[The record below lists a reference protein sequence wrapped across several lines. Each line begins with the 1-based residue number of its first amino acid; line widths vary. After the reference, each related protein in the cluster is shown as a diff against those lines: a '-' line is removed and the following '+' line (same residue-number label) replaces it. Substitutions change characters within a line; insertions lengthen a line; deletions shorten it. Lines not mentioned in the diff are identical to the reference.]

1 MSESHGPCSKRDC
14 NHHSVCVEKDDL
26 AYCECPGCG
35 LEYDPVCGSD
45 GATYA
50 NECLLRKEAC
60 TREKGIV
67 VVERGTCCECERLS
81 LHFALCKSKTCANS
95 TDLMIQ
101 YAISIVCTRTM
112 HVYT

>member
-1 MSESHGPCSKRDC
+1 M
-14 NHHSVCVEKDDL
+14 CVEKDDL

-67 VVERGTCCECERLS
+67 VVERGTCCECDCTTTETL
-81 LHFALCKSKTCANS
+81 FAILLCV
-95 TDLMIQ
+95 DLKLVPIQ
-101 YAISIVCTRTM
+101 
-112 HVYT
+112 